1 MWIRKEE
8 VPFEIPEEQARVGDI
23 FTEAGNIILAL
34 RYYSE
39 GDRLYNLLFVYFNP
53 NLGNFR
59 VNQSEKILSTD
70 NKSIIGTLLYHQFKA
85 ILEINRS
92 NRSLL
97 LSLSHS
103 VRSVIQENHLV
114 KEQLQQVRMSYGESI
129 VNLAV
134 QQLQEISARY
144 ARVYSLSAEALDKIR
159 DFRGNLRHL
168 PAILENAVIFSENIM
183 GDDGE
188 AGVIYGYCL
197 DFDSYQVSSND
208 ENYTRRIDSRT
219 SRSMQILDRL
229 EKASLSLKSRNHPL
243 TSANVGRELDP
254 PVTAPAI
261 TDALSKNKEIIRQ
274 LLEKYPERWE
284 IIRTEFRPLLNLVRK
299 SASSGLL
306 EERA

>member
-1 MWIRKEE
+1 
-8 VPFEIPEEQARVGDI
+8 
-23 FTEAGNIILAL
+23 
-34 RYYSE
+34 
-39 GDRLYNLLFVYFNP
+39 
-53 NLGNFR
+53 
-59 VNQSEKILSTD
+59 
-70 NKSIIGTLLYHQFKA
+70 LLYHQFKA

-97 LSLSHS
+97 VSLSHS
-103 VRSVIQENHLV
+103 VRSVVQENHLV

-129 VNLAV
+129 VNLAQ

-144 ARVYSLSAEALDKIR
+144 CKAYTLSVEALEKIR

-168 PAILENAVIFSENIM
+168 PAILENAVVFSENLL
-183 GDDGE
+183 GDDGGG
-188 AGVIYGYCL
+188 GVIQGYCL
-197 DFDSYQVSSND
+197 DFDSYEVSRHD
-208 ENYTRRIDSRT
+208 ESYTRRIDSRT
-219 SRSMQILDRL
+219 SRSMQLLDRL
-229 EKASLSLKSRNHPL
+229 EKASLSLKSRSQPL

-284 IIRTEFRPLLNLVRK
+284 NIRSEFRPLLNQVKK
-299 SASSGLL
+299 SAASDFL